1 MAIDRRATRLGMLG
15 LVGIILF
22 SLLGVRLWFLQTV
35 KADELQERANISST
49 RLVRIAP
56 ERGRVFDSEGRIL
69 AGNKRVLTVAV
80 DWQLL
85 RRQTQRTEIF
95 TRLSGW
101 VQVPVEDL
109 EARFDQQIN
118 SPFLPFP
125 IKRNIDEPTAIAI
138 LERVEDFPGVEV
150 LTEWERVY
158 PHAPHASHIV
168 GYMGAIT
175 ETQVEDRLA
184 EGYLL
189 SERVGQFG
197 VERYFERELHGEW
210 GYQKIE
216 VDAANRPLR
225 VIENVPPINGLDI
238 QLTIDLVHQQF
249 VEQQLE
255 TTLKARRTVTVP
267 NPSVYKDDL
276 DRVER
281 LDVTSP
287 ADVSYKAPAGAALI
301 MNYQTGEI
309 SAMASFP
316 GFDNRWFEAGL
327 SKNKFQQIFPSK
339 NPDGTDIDPDQ
350 SILVNRAI
358 QGRYNLGSTFKAFT
372 AFAALSTGLID
383 PNEIFVDTGSYELRT
398 VQADRCNSGLVR
410 CEYKNATCQDGR
422 PCVYGAV
429 TVEDALAVSSDAFF
443 YRIGEDIF
451 DLNQNRPVLQEQ
463 VEQFSFGSDTGIE
476 LPFEFDGTVPDKE
489 LKREY
494 ADLDIISDDEGRS
507 YYVGDNVQLSI
518 GQGLLS
524 ATPLQLATGYGTLA
538 NGGLVLQPTI
548 LKNTWNPG
556 TPDGAPGYA
565 DLSRGTLHTEGGGP
579 IIVRTVPM
587 PDELRDPLV
596 RGLRRVVTG
605 PGKNGRSTTGE
616 EIFADYPAEAIQ
628 VAGKTGTAQG
638 ANNYPW
644 NDSSVFAA
652 FSVDGSEPTSP
663 NLDNPFVVVSYL
675 EKAGYGSQASAPL
688 VKCTFLMLS
697 GAIIPDP
704 VQPSSPLD
712 LAQTV
717 AAPSQSQLDTSQPT
731 GPDECWTHKF
741 LPSSVLTSTR
751 SVE

>member
-1 MAIDRRATRLGMLG
+1 MAIDRRATRLGLLG
-15 LVGIILF
+15 LVGVILF

-35 KADELQERANISST
+35 RADELQERADISST
-49 RLVRIAP
+49 RLVRIPP
-56 ERGRVFDSEGRIL
+56 ERGRIFDSEGRVL

-80 DWQLL
+80 DYQLL

-109 EARFDQQIN
+109 EARYDLLAD

-125 IKRNIDEPTAIAI
+125 IKRGIDEPTAIAI
-138 LERVEDFPGVEV
+138 LERVEDFPGVKV

-158 PHAPHASHIV
+158 PYAPHASHII

-175 ETQVEDRLA
+175 EAQVDDRQA

-210 GYQKIE
+210 GYQRIE
-216 VDAANRPLR
+216 VDAAERPIR
-225 VIENVPPINGLDI
+225 VIEDVPPINGLDI
-238 QLTIDLVHQQF
+238 QLTIDLEQQQF

-255 TTLKARRTVTVP
+255 TTLKARRTVTVLNP
-267 NPSVYKDDL
+267 NTYKDAI

-281 LDVTSP
+281 LDITSP
-287 ADVSYKAPAGAALI
+287 ERVAYKAPAGAALI
-301 MNYQTGEI
+301 MNYQTGEVA
-309 SAMASFP
+309 AMASYP
-316 GFDNRWFEAGL
+316 SFDNRWFEAGL
-327 SKNKFQQIFPSK
+327 SKTKFQEIFPSK

-372 AFAALSTGLID
+372 AFSALSTGLID
-383 PNEIFVDTGSYELRT
+383 RNEIFNDTGTYELHS

-410 CEYKNATCQDGR
+410 CIYKNATCPNGR

-451 DLNQNRPVLQEQ
+451 VNNDFQPVLQEQ
-463 VEQFSFGSDTGIE
+463 VEQFSFGADTGIE
-476 LPFEFDGTVPDKE
+476 LPFEFDGTVPDAA

-494 ADLDIISDDEGRS
+494 ADLGIISDDEGRS

-548 LKNTWNPG
+548 LKAIWNPG
-556 TPDGAPGYA
+556 VPDGEPGYA
-565 DLSRGTLHTEGGGP
+565 DFTRGTLHTEESGP
-579 IIVRTVPM
+579 IIVRTIPM
-587 PDELRDPLV
+587 TAEIRDPIV
-596 RGLRRVVTG
+596 QGLRRVITG
-605 PGKNGRSTTGE
+605 PGANGRSTTGE
-616 EIFADYPAEAIQ
+616 EVFDDYPAEAIQ
-628 VAGKTGTAQG
+628 IAGKTGTAQG

-652 FSVDGSEPTSP
+652 FSVDGQDATTPDLE
-663 NLDNPFVVVSYL
+663 NPYVVVSFL

-688 VKCTFLMLS
+688 TKCTFLMLS
-697 GAIIPDP
+697 GAIVPDP
-704 VQPSSPLD
+704 IAPSAPLD
-712 LAQTV
+712 LNQTV
-717 AAPSQSQLDTSQPT
+717 AAPSQSELDVNQPH
-731 GPDECWTHKF
+731 GPDGCWTHEF
-741 LPSSVLTSTR
+741 LPSSVLTDER